1 MILEPEDDPRLV
13 YVKRELVA
21 LRQLIDTW
29 NWDGEEGNP
38 ATRAEAQRLTQL
50 LADGVLYEPIF

>member
-38 ATRAEAQRLTQL
+38 ATRAEAKRLTQL

>member
-13 YVKRELVA
+13 NVQRQLVA

-29 NWDGEEGNP
+29 NGDGEEGNP